1 MNLFCNQKYILI
13 IVQLDYLHVPGKN
26 LFYKREFEW
35 LDKDGYDESADNKC
49 EAI

>member
-26 LFYKREFEW
+26 LF
-35 LDKDGYDESADNKC
+35 L
-49 EAI
+49 